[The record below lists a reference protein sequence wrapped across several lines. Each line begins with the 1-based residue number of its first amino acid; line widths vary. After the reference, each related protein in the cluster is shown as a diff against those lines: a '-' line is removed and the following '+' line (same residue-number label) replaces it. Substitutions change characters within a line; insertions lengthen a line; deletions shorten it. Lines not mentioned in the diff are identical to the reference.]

1 MASMR
6 SPQQPPDVLAGS
18 RGGAPRRSPAG
29 AGRTAP
35 LVTHGRPYG
44 TPHGDRMVDGKFPG
58 QEPVPTSTGGRHLF
72 RPRRRR
78 SASWACGTH
87 TVGTRDRQ
95 VTRAVNLKGAE
106 GARYRGVASGHG
118 THLVVAAASV
128 GTHDQSP
135 TGMAQRAGAWMT
147 EVWRVAAGLLSVRGL
162 VLALAILIAVIVVRQ
177 ALGRLST
184 RRALHPD
191 RRVRLMVLPTETF
204 DPSIEEVNRYA
215 AQLSRTRR
223 TVRGSLTRPAQAV
236 RIRLDSVGAGQCIYR
251 VEGSSTAASILRLAG
266 YHEVDLRPAD
276 AVDSVA
282 MSSLT
287 EPLSPSQDST
297 DGDPP
302 EGEED
307 LGRRGAGTQT
317 SPDVDRY
324 HAPSHRA
331 ADDDTPGEACA

>member
-1 MASMR
+1 MIH
-6 SPQQPPDVLAGS
+6 V
-18 RGGAPRRSPAG
+18 
-29 AGRTAP
+29 
-35 LVTHGRPYG
+35 
-44 TPHGDRMVDGKFPG
+44 
-58 QEPVPTSTGGRHLF
+58 
-72 RPRRRR
+72 
-78 SASWACGTH
+78 
-87 TVGTRDRQ
+87 
-95 VTRAVNLKGAE
+95 KGAE
-106 GARYRGVASGHG
+106 GARYQGVASGHG
-118 THLVVAAASV
+118 SHLVVTAGAV
-128 GTHDQSP
+128 GTHDQSSS
-135 TGMAQRAGAWMT
+135 GMAERAGAWMT
-147 EVWRVAAGLLSVRGL
+147 ELWRVAAGLLSVRSL
-162 VLALAILIAVIVVRQ
+162 VLALVIVIAVIVVCQ
-177 ALGRLST
+177 TLGRLST

-276 AVDSVA
+276 AVDSAA

-302 EGEED
+302 DGEED
-307 LGRRGAGTQT
+307 LGRRGTGAQT
-317 SPDVDRY
+317 SPDENRY
-324 HAPSHRA
+324 HAPTHRTG
-331 ADDDTPGEACA
+331 DDDTRGKACA